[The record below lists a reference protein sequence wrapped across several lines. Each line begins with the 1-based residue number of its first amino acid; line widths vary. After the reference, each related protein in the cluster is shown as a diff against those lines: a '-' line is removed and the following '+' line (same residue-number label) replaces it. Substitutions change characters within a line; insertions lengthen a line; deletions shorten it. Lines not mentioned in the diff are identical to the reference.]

1 MDFRFFSFAKKDRL
15 SDASCNCWIS
25 SSTAKRRFCLPLIIG
40 DRILMELVLFDLVEI
55 NDEVD
60 ARDNEDEVGV
70 GSLEL

>member
-15 SDASCNCWIS
+15 SDTPCNCWIS
-25 SSTAKRRFCLPLIIG
+25 FSTAKRRFCLPLIIG
-40 DRILMELVLFDLVEI
+40 DRILMELVLFDFV
-55 NDEVD
+55 DEFD

>member
-15 SDASCNCWIS
+15 SDTPCNCWIS
-25 SSTAKRRFCLPLIIG
+25 FSTAKRRFCLPLSIG
-40 DRILMELVLFDLVEI
+40 DRMLMGLVLFDLVEV